1 MLVISRF
8 FSVFPLFSL
17 CGGGQVFEH
26 FFHSGGTLL
35 LHLVRD
41 MSIGFEGERGCKV
54 AQIGLHGLDVEQLH
68 EKNYF
73 RTLLANT
80 SVLNAIKLPI
90 KAALSVYSL

>member
-17 CGGGQVFEH
+17 CGGGQVFQH

-41 MSIGFEGERGCKV
+41 MGISFEGERGGKV
-54 AQIGLHGLDVEQLH
+54 AQIGLHGLDVVAVFQ
-68 EKNYF
+68 
-73 RTLLANT
+73 RDRR
-80 SVLNAIKLPI
+80 V
-90 KAALSVYSL
+90 

>member
-26 FFHSGGTLL
+26 FFHSVGAHL

-41 MSIGFEGERGCKV
+41 MGVGLESERGRKV
-54 AQIGLHGLDVEQLH
+54 AQITLHGLDVEQLL
-68 EKNYF
+68 EKDYF
-73 RTLLANT
+73 RTMLANT
-80 SVLNAIKLPI
+80 SVLNAIKLLI